1 MLGYILPS
9 SGHVRLHRL
18 WAFATFEAELTPTE
32 HLHVL
37 YCDVCHLA
45 VSVCLQSDTFG
56 AALKTLNRDDDDSS
70 TGDDESRA
78 G

>member
-1 MLGYILPS
+1 MLSDVLPS

-18 WAFATFEAELTPTE
+18 WAFANFQGELSTTE

-37 YCDVCHLA
+37 YCAECHLA
-45 VSVCLQSDTFG
+45 VSVCLQSKTFG
-56 AALKTLNRDDDDSS
+56 GVLKALNRDDDRDP
-70 TGDDESRA
+70 GDDQSKA

>member
-1 MLGYILPS
+1 MGYILPS

-18 WAFATFEAELTPTE
+18 WAFATFADELTPTE

-37 YCDVCHLA
+37 YCDQCHLA
-45 VSVCLQSDTFG
+45 VSVCLQSPTFG
-56 AALKTLNRDDDDSS
+56 TVLKILNREDDSDD
-70 TGDDESRA
+70 GDDEIKA